1 MIKKCVIL
9 CLLVTQVICWATVK
23 AQNDN
28 VWDSYE
34 KQFPDERAIFVDRA
48 EVLTLY
54 VDGDSLRASSDE
66 TEDILYLK
74 DQGESASAKRVYG
87 SHFTQVQDIKAKT
100 LIWDKSRYREMKVSE
115 FKKNSDH
122 DGSVFYDDSYYYAIN
137 FPSVASHNRT
147 QLQYHMNFKD
157 ARFISG
163 FVFATY
169 MPQVHAAFTIKTTR
183 DVELVYQTLNDPQG
197 LIKFKRTEKG
207 NAVTYEWSAENV
219 ASIRVEEKSP
229 SLRYYVPHIICYI
242 KSYRTKKGIVNLATG
257 IGDLHKWYSTFVA
270 HLNEESSPALIDV
283 VNQIKAKSKTEED
296 IVKNVYYWVQDN
308 IQYIAF
314 EDGMRGLIPHNGSYV
329 CEKRYG
335 DCKDMANLIV
345 NMLELAGIKA
355 YRTWI
360 GTRDLPYRYTQVP
373 TSLVDNHMIATYISP
388 DKKYYFL
395 DGTSDHTS
403 FDFPSSMI
411 QGKEA
416 LIAFGPDA
424 YEVRE
429 VPIIEKEKNSIRDS
443 VFLKIQNNEIAGKGV
458 TSLSGYAKVFGGY
471 SLERA
476 DQKDVKDNV
485 VRLTGKGSNKF
496 YLDDYKISNLE
507 SRSKPTEIAY
517 TFRIG
522 DYYQKI
528 GNEIYV
534 NLNLSK
540 DFYNDFINLATRKSP
555 METEYKFVKND
566 YYELSVPDGYE
577 VEYLPPNAKSDGALA
592 GIDIQYQSLP
602 GKIILTRRFYI
613 DYLLMN
619 TDQFEQW
626 NKSIK
631 FISDT
636 YKESIILKKK

>member
-1 MIKKCVIL
+1 MIKKCLIL
-9 CLLVTQVICWATVK
+9 CFVMTQIISGATVK
-23 AQNDN
+23 AQSNN
-28 VWDSYE
+28 GWDSYE

-48 EVLTLY
+48 EVLNLH

-74 DQGESASAKRVYG
+74 DQGESIAPKRVYG

-157 ARFISG
+157 SRFISG

-169 MPQVHAAFTIKTTR
+169 MPQVHVTFTIKTTK
-183 DVELVYQTLNDPQG
+183 DVDLVYQTLNDAQG

-219 ASIRVEEKSP
+219 PSIRVEEKSP
-229 SLRYYVPHIICYI
+229 SLRYYVPHVICYI
-242 KSYRTKKGIVNLATG
+242 KSYHTKKGIVNLATG
-257 IGDLHKWYSTFVA
+257 IGDLHKWYSTFVD

-296 IVKNVYYWVQDN
+296 VVKNVYYWVQDN

-314 EDGMRGLIPHNGSYV
+314 EDGMRGLIPHSGSYV

-345 NMLELAGIKA
+345 NMLDLAGIKA

-373 TSLVDNHMIATYISP
+373 TPLVDNHMIATYISP
-388 DKKYYFL
+388 DKHYYFL

-403 FDFPSSMI
+403 FEFPSSMI

-416 LIAFGPDA
+416 LIALGPGK
-424 YEVRE
+424 YEIRE
-429 VPIIEKEKNSIRDS
+429 VPVIEKEKNSTRDS
-443 VFLKIQNNEIAGKGV
+443 VLLKIQNNEIVGKGV
-458 TSLSGYAKVFGGY
+458 TSLFGYAKVFGGY
-471 SLERA
+471 SLDRA
-476 DQKDVKDNV
+476 DQNDVKDNV

-507 SRSKPTEIAY
+507 SRSKPTQITY

-528 GNEIYV
+528 GDEIYV

-555 METEYKFVKND
+555 IETEYKFVKND
-566 YYELSVPDGYE
+566 YYELSLPEGYD
-577 VEYLPPNAKSDGALA
+577 VEYLPPNAKSADALA
-592 GIDIQYQSLP
+592 GIDVQYRSLP
-602 GKIILTRRFYI
+602 GKIILTRTFYV